1 MLIYPQ
7 VRHDKGELFGYVG
20 VMETMQ
26 SPDGEPSPA
35 QSMLEASE
43 RRWQLFGPTHL
54 PYRILLL
61 AKMIDRVTT
70 QHVRDRAAMSLAEWR
85 VISHVALMGQC
96 SAAEIAEAAFVDR
109 SEVSRAVAAL
119 EQRQLIQAGR
129 RGEQQ
134 AHGQGRD
141 GDHQFEHREARA
153 SGLAS
158 ALRPMAGHPIPR
170 AGALPACLGVLL
182 PAGPSLPGRA
192 VRGTQSGHRSSTG
205 ARRETS

>member
-119 EQRQLIQAGR
+119 EQRQLIQRDPNPRNRKSSLISLTGEGR
-129 RGEQQ
+129 SIYGTV
-134 AHGQGRD
+134 
-141 GDHQFEHREARA
+141 REERTHMYEDWLEDL
-153 SGLAS
+153 GLEDRTQLDD
-158 ALRPMAGHPIPR
+158 ALRTVMRRIVLGNPD
-170 AGALPACLGVLL
+170 ALKP
-182 PAGPSLPGRA
+182 
-192 VRGTQSGHRSSTG
+192 
-205 ARRETS
+205 